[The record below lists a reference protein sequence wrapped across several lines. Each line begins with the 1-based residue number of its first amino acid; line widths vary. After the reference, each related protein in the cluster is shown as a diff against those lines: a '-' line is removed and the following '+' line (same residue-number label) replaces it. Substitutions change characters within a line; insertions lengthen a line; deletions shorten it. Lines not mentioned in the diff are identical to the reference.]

1 MLNIL
6 SSAILFPP
14 VLFNGKCSF
23 VCSDRLIVYKL
34 VLSCFLSIFRGDSE
48 AGDGVSGPL
57 DPLAILC
64 PYELM
69 GSCQDE
75 ECSYQHHTKTTT
87 T

>member
-6 SSAILFPP
+6 SFAILFHP

-34 VLSCFLSIFRGDSE
+34 VLSCFLFIFRGDSE

-75 ECSYQHHTKTTT
+75 ECSYQHHAKTTT